1 MKPILAA
8 LPALLA
14 LAACGPLVQIGG
26 NATPPQSLLT
36 LTATAVPLPYAGPV
50 ERGATIAVDV
60 PGVPAALQT
69 LRVPVTTTDTEITYL
84 VGAAWAEQ
92 PNRQFQRLLADTLT
106 AGGLAVVDVRQ
117 SGVAPGRNLTGSL
130 REFGLDVRDPA
141 APMVRVRYDAQLAG
155 PRASPNVT
163 LRRFEASAPAA
174 DQSPVAVAAALNTAA
189 NRVAGEV
196 ADWAR

>member
-36 LTATAVPLPYAGPV
+36 LTATAVPRPYAGPV